1 MAGALIWVCIAALI
15 CSSHATS
22 RSGAFH
28 GYTEKGGNSTT
39 SPKSEA
45 RKLVAC
51 RDTNAACQD
60 WADNGECTKNEGFM
74 NSACPVACKQCSPA
88 ELNASDYMG
97 LQLLMNTSFGG
108 IKVRPLWENAAR
120 TAALIMDL
128 ALQPDSSKKACRFY
142 RSEAV
147 PPAGSDGPPYGLLQG
162 SLAGVVKAPPAE
174 GTSLPLYGTVAMIT
188 GTTEFYISLMDHS
201 SWGGAHTVWGQVENM
216 EVVEAIVKA
225 SKFTEFKHPEHGT
238 VMRMMDP
245 SLAFTPLSEPLE
257 PALSGAEL

>member
-1 MAGALIWVCIAALI
+1 
-15 CSSHATS
+15 
-22 RSGAFH
+22 
-28 GYTEKGGNSTT
+28 
-39 SPKSEA
+39 
-45 RKLVAC
+45 
-51 RDTNAACQD
+51 
-60 WADNGECTKNEGFM
+60 M

-88 ELNASDYMG
+88 ELNASDYVG

-201 SWGGAHTVWGQVENM
+201 SWGGAHTVWGQAGAGQAGRCWAGWQRLSHDVYGQKLSMKLWLGLGGPGLMLTLLRQHNSGTRAVVENM

>member
-1 MAGALIWVCIAALI
+1 MTLMLPAMSTAMPVRSIQQRPSRRAGAPPQNVRPRLVYDRRCNHAKMQAGARSETAAANETRGSEYSIA
-15 CSSHATS
+15 
-22 RSGAFH
+22 SGH
-28 GYTEKGGNSTT
+28 GWRADLGNSTT

-88 ELNASDYMG
+88 ELNASDYVG

-162 SLAGVVKAPPAE
+162 SLAGVLKAPPAE
-174 GTSLPLYGTVAMIT
+174 GTSLPLY
-188 GTTEFYISLMDHS
+188 
-201 SWGGAHTVWGQVENM
+201 
-216 EVVEAIVKA
+216 
-225 SKFTEFKHPEHGT
+225 
-238 VMRMMDP
+238 
-245 SLAFTPLSEPLE
+245 
-257 PALSGAEL
+257 